1 MHTPPRTPFPT
12 PFPIPAPFVCAHRVA
27 PRHVARVAGLACAL
41 ALAGPVLAQGV
52 ADTMPADT
60 STSGATSGT
69 QAPSSSRWMPG
80 SARTAIGLNVGR
92 STFQAPCGNVFACD
106 DTDRYWTLYGRA
118 MANDMWG
125 SEIAFVDMGRME
137 RGGGTTR
144 ARGLNVSLVGKVP
157 IAQSFG
163 VFGKV
168 GAMYGR
174 TRTSTAAG
182 ADIAGGNDNGFGLTV
197 GAGLNWDFSPNVSA
211 VLEVD
216 RYNFRFQSGRDAV
229 NTASVGLQ
237 YRY

>member
-1 MHTPPRTPFPT
+1 MHRSSFPFPSLFT
-12 PFPIPAPFVCAHRVA
+12 HPGARLAALACTLTLAIPAY
-27 PRHVARVAGLACAL
+27 
-41 ALAGPVLAQGV
+41 AQGV
-52 ADTMPADT
+52 ADTVPADT
-60 STSGATSGT
+60 STSGAASGT
-69 QAPSSSRWMPG
+69 QTSTSSWWAPG
-80 SARTAIGLNVGR
+80 SGRSAIGLNVGR
-92 STFQAPCGNVFACD
+92 SNFQAPCGSVYACD

-125 SEIAFVDMGRME
+125 SEIAFVDMGSME

-144 ARGLNVSLVGKVP
+144 ARGVNLSLVGKVP
-157 IAQSFG
+157 IAQNFG

-182 ADIAGGNDNGFGLTV
+182 SDIAGGNEHGFGLTL
-197 GAGLNWDFSPNVSA
+197 GAGLSWDFSPRVSA
-211 VLEVD
+211 VLEWD
-216 RYNFRFQSGRDAV
+216 RYNFRFQGGRDPV

>member
-1 MHTPPRTPFPT
+1 MHRTLLPSPT
-12 PFPIPAPFVCAHRVA
+12 LF
-27 PRHVARVAGLACAL
+27 ARQGVRLAGLACAMSL
-41 ALAGPVLAQGV
+41 TLPAFAQDV
-52 ADTMPADT
+52 ADPMPADT
-60 STSGATSGT
+60 SISGAASGN
-69 QAPSSSRWMPG
+69 QAPSSSWLMSG
-80 SARTAIGLNVGR
+80 SGRTAIGLNVGR

-106 DTDRYWTLYGRA
+106 DTDRYWTIYGRT

-125 SEIAFVDMGRME
+125 SEIAFVDMGDMD

-144 ARGLNVSLVGKVP
+144 ARGLNISLVGKVP
-157 IAQSFG
+157 IAQTFG

-182 ADIAGGNDNGFGLTV
+182 ADIAGGNENGFGLTV
-197 GAGLNWDFSPNVSA
+197 GAGVSWDFSPKVSA